1 MEKIDR
7 KKERKRGFL
16 TFLGK
21 KVKLIMSEIFPKT
34 CLTYKKTS
42 LQTKLAVDY

>member
-16 TFLGK
+16 TFLGE

-34 CLTYKKTS
+34 RLTYKKTS